1 MIYTYVHIDIYRERR
16 RFVRGK
22 RRTVPRTAK
31 RITGTD
37 DFIYEYIYIV
47 QPVYTVAKLS
57 WKKRPQNLYAQVPV
71 RTNNNMA
78 ADHVIARVEKRKQTV
93 VNVFIILRIVL
104 LSKIICQELKMI
116 KKRGGTKCAYKNCHN
131 NITKSKNISFFR
143 FPKEAER
150 LVILLIN

>member
-1 MIYTYVHIDIYRERR
+1 MNTGLSLLGPISDPIKGHRTSFSVARYV
-16 RFVRGK
+16 
-22 RRTVPRTAK
+22 T
-31 RITGTD
+31 
-37 DFIYEYIYIV
+37 
-47 QPVYTVAKLS
+47 VYTVAKLS
-57 WKKRPQNLYAQVPV
+57 WKKRPQNLYAHVPV

-93 VNVFIILRIVL
+93 VNVFIIIRIVL

-131 NITKSKNISFFR
+131 NTTKSKNISFFR

-150 LVILLIN
+150 LVISLVN